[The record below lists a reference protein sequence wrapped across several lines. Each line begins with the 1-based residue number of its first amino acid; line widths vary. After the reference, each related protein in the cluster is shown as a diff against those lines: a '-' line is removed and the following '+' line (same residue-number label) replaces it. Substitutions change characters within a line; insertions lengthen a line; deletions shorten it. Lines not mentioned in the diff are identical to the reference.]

1 MRSIVELVQAG
12 GTGWDAITNAN
23 ELAEWAKEVIK
34 RAAANTKAEAALG
47 AAGRVYTIKG
57 NYFRV
62 PIIKKMTEP
71 TTWTY
76 TAGTELESED
86 FDLSA
91 VNLPLARYGFKTEIS
106 EDALKDFAFIDMP
119 IGDMIK
125 DEMTTWLAEKK
136 DKLILQAFANSTVS
150 SLTVPYVIAGSDNT
164 VDDGD
169 VLTPALF
176 NEAVTKI
183 RENNRG
189 VEGQLYAFLHPRQIK
204 ALRDDE
210 QFTNASEYGS
220 NEVVMTGEIGK
231 YLGVKIIETTS
242 VAQYN
247 GTSSS
252 PVGSFT
258 TTGYEGVLI
267 DSKYSIAVAT
277 NDPLRIEVD
286 YDPSKLIH
294 EINASFTYAV
304 GKIDGNAICLILSAK
319 A

>member
-12 GTGWDAITNAN
+12 GTGWNATTNAN

-34 RAAANTKAEAALG
+34 RAAANTKAEAVLG

-91 VNLPLARYGFKTEIS
+91 VNLPLVRYGFKTEIS

-136 DKLILQAFANSTVS
+136 DKLILQAFANSTVT
-150 SLTVPYVIAGSDNT
+150 SLTVPYVIAGTDNT
-164 VDDGD
+164 VDAGD

-258 TTGYEGVLI
+258 TTGYEGVLV

-304 GKIDGNAICLILSAK
+304 GKIDNNAICLILSAK